1 MLWGHHGM
9 VGGVVVLHPSGCTW
23 SEEKEGGT
31 QVPLGGGL
39 RLESGQSVT
48 AMAFLSL
55 PIWPGEPSGISLPVL
70 FPSPRCL
77 CLI

>member
-1 MLWGHHGM
+1 MAETGSPAGYLTAQGSCHLALGASWDE
-9 VGGVVVLHPSGCTW
+9 GVILLHPSGCTW

-31 QVPLGGGL
+31 QVPLGGER

-55 PIWPGEPSGISLPVL
+55 W
-70 FPSPRCL
+70 
-77 CLI
+77 